1 VSAADVCLAA
11 GVVALAAAAL
21 APRRARVAHRLVVV
35 RGGGRSTP
43 RRASA
48 DLLSSVPRRLL
59 GRVDRALERAGGST
73 TRRRYIEEKAVLA
86 LGVPFVV
93 LVPASAV
100 AGRGPSPLV
109 AAVLAVGGFFVP
121 DLALAHAARRRREAV
136 FVDLPDVIAVLA
148 LALGAGQSLRRA
160 LELAAR
166 DGDGPLAAE
175 IDRALTLAR
184 RRQGVSERDA
194 LVHVAREL
202 GEPRFARFAELLAAK
217 ESPYVEFLRQ
227 QAGQARAEQA
237 RYLERAG
244 DRAYLAMHAPVALLL
259 AVLVFLLAYG
269 FLNVLTHTA

>member
-1 VSAADVCLAA
+1 LSLAGVCLAA
-11 GVVALAAAAL
+11 GGVSIAAEAFR
-21 APRRARVAHRLVVV
+21 PRRARVARRLAAV
-35 RGGGRSTP
+35 RGDGRSEA
-43 RRASA
+43 RRLSLS
-48 DLLSSVPRRLL
+48 LLETLPRRLL
-59 GRVDRALERAGGST
+59 ARVDRGLERAGGST
-73 TRRRYIEEKAVLA
+73 SRRRYVEEKVALA
-86 LGVPFVV
+86 LGVPFVFV
-93 LVPASAV
+93 VPMIAASGGA
-100 AGRGPSPLV
+100 PSPLV
-109 AAVLAVGGFFVP
+109 VAVLAIGGFFVP

-166 DGDGPLAAE
+166 DGGGPLATE
-175 IDRALTLAR
+175 IERALTLAR
-184 RRQGVSERDA
+184 RRQGVSEREA

-227 QAGQARAEQA
+227 QAAQARSEQA

-269 FLNVLTHTA
+269 FLHVLTHPA

>member
-1 VSAADVCLAA
+1 VSAAEACLAA
-11 GVVALAAAAL
+11 GAVAVAAETL
-21 APRRARVAHRLVVV
+21 RPRRARIAQRLAVV
-35 RGGGRSTP
+35 RGGGHARSRP
-43 RRASA
+43 AGA
-48 DLLSSVPRRLL
+48 DLLGSLPRRLL
-59 GRVDRALERAGGST
+59 ARVDRALERAGSST
-73 TRRRYIEEKAVLA
+73 SRRRYVQEKAVLA
-86 LGVPFVV
+86 LGLPFVV
-93 LVPASAV
+93 LVPASAA
-100 AGRGPSPLV
+100 AGQAPSPLV
-109 AAVLAVGGFFVP
+109 VAVLAVGGFFVP

-184 RRQGVSERDA
+184 RRQGVSEREA

-217 ESPYVEFLRQ
+217 ESPYVGFLRQ
-227 QAGQARAEQA
+227 QAAQARAEQA

-269 FLNVLTHTA
+269 FLHVLTYTA